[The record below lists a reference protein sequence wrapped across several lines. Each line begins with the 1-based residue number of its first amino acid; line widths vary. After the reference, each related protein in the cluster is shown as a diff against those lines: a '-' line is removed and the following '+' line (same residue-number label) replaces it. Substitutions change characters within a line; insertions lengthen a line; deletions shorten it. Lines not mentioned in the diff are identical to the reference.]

1 MVQLQKGQP
10 IQLATNGSAPEF
22 PEGPAKDS
30 QLLLSATFLTA
41 ELALLQKSLEVKLKD
56 KRVSCHHT
64 PLASAPRVPG
74 SACPGHL
81 GVVQESDAGDVGL
94 LGVSM
99 AVTPAYHSLLCPCDL
114 CLSTC
119 LSNLPYTLHF
129 FSSKLKKK
137 VYNVEVRRQLSG
149 VGSLLPLGAPG
160 PGIRSR
166 LVQQEILPAEPSLPR
181 PHISQA
187 LEAVS
192 FLLPK
197 ASPIHCVFTT

>member
-1 MVQLQKGQP
+1 MQLQKGQP

-74 SACPGHL
+74 STCPGHL

-137 VYNVEVRRQLSG
+137 CVQCRGQKTTFWSWFSPSTG
-149 VGSLLPLGAPG
+149 GSRAWDQ
-160 PGIRSR
+160 
-166 LVQQEILPAEPSLPR
+166 V
-181 PHISQA
+181 
-187 LEAVS
+187 
-192 FLLPK
+192 K
-197 ASPIHCVFTT
+197 ACAARDFTC